1 MNLII
6 ERLLFALF
14 EQDLLE
20 LCDGSTMKDLVDET
34 IHKMK
39 NNTDLVQ
46 FGAWFGKTLMSSA
59 HVEEL
64 YASDEDL
71 SNLIKNL

>member
-14 EQDLLE
+14 EQELLE

-39 NNTDLVQ
+39 NNTELVQ
-46 FGAWFGKTLMSSA
+46 VGSWFGKTLMNSE

-71 SNLIKNL
+71 SDLIKNL

>member
-6 ERLLFALF
+6 ERLLFALC
-14 EQDLLE
+14 ERELLE

-39 NNTDLVQ
+39 NNTELIQ
-46 FGAWFGKTLMSSA
+46 FGSWFGNTLMNSA

-64 YASDEDL
+64 YASDEEL

>member
-6 ERLLFALF
+6 ERLLFVLF

-20 LCDGSTMKDLVDET
+20 LCKGSTMKDLVDET
-34 IHKMK
+34 IHRMK
-39 NNTDLVQ
+39 NNTEMIQ
-46 FGAWFGKTLMSSA
+46 FGAWFGTTLMTSV

-64 YASDEDL
+64 YASDEEL
-71 SNLIKNL
+71 SALIKNL

>member
-14 EQDLLE
+14 EQELLE

-34 IHKMK
+34 VHKMK
-39 NNTDLVQ
+39 NNTELIQ
-46 FGAWFGKTLMSSA
+46 FGAWFGHTLMNSA

-64 YASDEDL
+64 YASDEEL
-71 SNLIKNL
+71 SDLIKTL